1 MAYHGAG
8 APEYSLVQNVTVCPD
23 TAYTFSFWAHT
34 GGEPYTTSCQLNV
47 CFNGVCQPASSIVAS
62 DTTWAQY
69 SVEFAGSDATFFP
82 VSISTPSCGLFIL
95 YDDVA
100 MVTS

>member
-1 MAYHGAG
+1 MAYRGAG
-8 APEYSLVQNVTVCPD
+8 GPAYNHVQNVTVCSD

-34 GGEPYTTSCQLNV
+34 DGEPYTTSCQLNV
-47 CFNGVCQPASSIVAS
+47 SFNGVCQPAASIVVS
-62 DTTWAQY
+62 DTAWAQY
-69 SVEFAGSDATFFP
+69 GVEFAGSDATFFP
-82 VSISTPSCGLFIL
+82 VSISTPGCGLFIL